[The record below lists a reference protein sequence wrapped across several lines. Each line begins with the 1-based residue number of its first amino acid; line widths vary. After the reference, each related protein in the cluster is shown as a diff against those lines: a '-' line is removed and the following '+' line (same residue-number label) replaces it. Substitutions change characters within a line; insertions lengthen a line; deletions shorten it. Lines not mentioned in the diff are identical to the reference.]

1 MAVLRFQLLGAIE
14 ASADGTPLALGGPK
28 QKALLAM
35 LLLADQHSV
44 SIDQPTDAVWGDD
57 PPLGATATLRV
68 LVSNLRRILRP
79 GEPDGIRFDGH
90 GYSLRA
96 RTRRHRVRPDVSPGG
111 AREPKKV
118 LFPAHSFDD
127 VAGDAARYFLV
138 AVELHRV
145 GGSPLGA

>member
-1 MAVLRFQLLGAIE
+1 MTVLRFQLLGAIE

-68 LVSNLRRILRP
+68 LVSNPRRILRP

-90 GYSLRA
+90 GYSLRCA
-96 RTRRHRVRPDVSPGG
+96 HELDVIEFDQMCRRAALANRRRCYSPRTRLMMSLAMPPGT
-111 AREPKKV
+111 
-118 LFPAHSFDD
+118 SW
-127 VAGDAARYFLV
+127 
-138 AVELHRV
+138 
-145 GGSPLGA
+145 